1 MAKSN
6 GQAADKKRL
15 CFVIGPI
22 GSAGTAERKHA
33 DLLLNLVVKEVLEKD
48 EFGYGVR
55 RADEDA
61 RPGMIGDRVITDV
74 INAELVIA
82 DLTDLN
88 PNAFYELGI
97 RHSAQQ
103 PTIHMARAGTALP
116 FDNFGHGTIFV
127 DLGDFQSI
135 LTARLQLAESAR
147 AIGEPDF
154 TVTNPITQA
163 NASFKM
169 RESTDPRDQII
180 VEIQERLNFLEAT
193 STRRNRDERYRSLV
207 VDRPIRRNLSSRRA
221 AILNFLNSL
230 PRDIRNKENR
240 IGTIVESL
248 RNMVSFDFRSVF
260 YKGSDSN
267 IHLNFDLLNGE
278 RFQVLIAEN
287 GDLEILV

>member
-1 MAKSN
+1 
-6 GQAADKKRL
+6 
-15 CFVIGPI
+15 
-22 GSAGTAERKHA
+22 
-33 DLLLNLVVKEVLEKD
+33 
-48 EFGYGVR
+48 
-55 RADEDA
+55 
-61 RPGMIGDRVITDV
+61 
-74 INAELVIA
+74 
-82 DLTDLN
+82 
-88 PNAFYELGI
+88 
-97 RHSAQQ
+97 
-103 PTIHMARAGTALP
+103 
-116 FDNFGHGTIFV
+116 
-127 DLGDFQSI
+127 